1 LIAKEILDTDQQVT
15 IPKTLAGRIRRI
27 APYGRYGT
35 LDNYVARILDEFV
48 TQLEDV
54 HPSRQKYNPFSE
66 KELKEIKQQI
76 QCFSLYA

>member
-1 LIAKEILDTDQQVT
+1 MIAKEILDTDQQVT

-27 APYGRYGT
+27 APYGRHAT
-35 LDNYVARILDEFV
+35 LDSFISTILDEFV

-54 HPSRQKYNPFSE
+54 QPSRKKYNPFSE
-66 KELKEIKQQI
+66 KELKEIKQEI